1 MKIHFFDVNTDIY
14 VTKEALMFQLLVQM
28 GASSEKQEIFIQ
40 QDTLIQLMRHH
51 DAPSVDTAQLLST
64 DFVKVS
70 IPMSS
75 SFFTSKDLA
84 QDLDLLIQ
92 KGYLV
97 KLYLM
102 ICNDDSCHCCLAV
115 LPIHVA

>member
-64 DFVKVS
+64 DFVKSEHSNV
-70 IPMSS
+70 I
-75 SFFTSKDLA
+75 
-84 QDLDLLIQ
+84 
-92 KGYLV
+92 LV
-97 KLYLM
+97 LYLQR
-102 ICNDDSCHCCLAV
+102 SGSRS
-115 LPIHVA
+115 